1 MNRSAAR
8 AAKSLPEQHLLAAFE
23 RVRLAAE
30 ELRLPEVK
38 ESTSYGTPSLAVRG
52 KSMLRLKDADTLV
65 LMCALDEKEMLMEG
79 APDIYFETDH
89 YKGWPAVLIRL
100 ANISDAELTHR
111 IGRAWRMRAPK
122 RLLAAHDATRPS
134 P

>member
-1 MNRSAAR
+1 MSAS
-8 AAKSLPEQHLLAAFE
+8 KSRPEQHLLAAFE
-23 RVRLAAE
+23 RVRVAAQ

-38 ESTSYGTPSLAVRG
+38 EGTSYGTPSLEVRG
-52 KSMLRLKDADTLV
+52 KSMLRLKDPDTLV
-65 LMCALDEKEMLMEG
+65 LMCALDEKEVLMEG

-100 ANISDAELTHR
+100 ANISDAELMHR

-122 RLLAAHDATRPS
+122 RLADALDAKRPS
-134 P
+134 R